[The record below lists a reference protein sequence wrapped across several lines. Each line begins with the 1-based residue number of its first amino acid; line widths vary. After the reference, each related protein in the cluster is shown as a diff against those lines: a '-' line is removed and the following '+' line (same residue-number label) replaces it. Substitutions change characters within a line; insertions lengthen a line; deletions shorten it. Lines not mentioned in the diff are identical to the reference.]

1 MYELHER
8 EPGEFYIRILYRNDS
23 EPESD
28 AEVLTIKG
36 IKVTRKGQDKEQCDN
51 WSLYIIGKKT
61 VVNPVFSWRP
71 QTGRNYLVNFPEQ
84 ILWILQKENYEVGRG
99 KQI

>member
-36 IKVTRKGQDKEQCDN
+36 IKVTRKGQDKERCDD
-51 WSLYIIGKKT
+51 WSLYIVITLKKT
-61 VVNPVFSWRP
+61 VVDPVFSWP
-71 QTGRNYLVNFPEQ
+71 QTRLNYLVNFPEK
-84 ILWILQKENYEVGRG
+84 IAWTLQKENYEV
-99 KQI
+99 